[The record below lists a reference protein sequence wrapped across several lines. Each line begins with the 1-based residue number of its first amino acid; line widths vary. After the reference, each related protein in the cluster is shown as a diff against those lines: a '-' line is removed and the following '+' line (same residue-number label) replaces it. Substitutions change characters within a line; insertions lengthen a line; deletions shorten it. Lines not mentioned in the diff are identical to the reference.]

1 MNNTRLTIKKR
12 LLIIMGIFNVLMVMI
27 VASRIYTAW
36 ISYQQAQQLEV
47 VSEVI
52 DRFYNVNRNLSL
64 ARAASLALLQRDE
77 NSREDLFVFLQ
88 DGRRQMDEELE
99 QALGYLKTSPDNI
112 QERLAA
118 INLQYRALLEQ
129 RAMVDKTINGPSM
142 QRDMKVAKKYF
153 SVSQKLIGEIQDFIL
168 MYSAYH
174 QDISPLINQ
183 QVTLKYFVWT
193 LAENTGM
200 EYAIVGQ
207 LIAKNRLPSV
217 DERERLT
224 SLSRQIDYDWVSLK
238 KLALSNEF
246 AKKLNNYIE
255 EAYTQYFFTFE
266 QVNQLLQ
273 DTDSNSPP
281 DYLISTEMWL
291 GLSSQV
297 VDSLFVLQNEI
308 MKETRAS
315 VEQTKSIAK
324 QRIYFS
330 ISILVCAIL
339 LSLYTWRIIVVRILR
354 PINTMVD
361 TLYAA
366 SKDPET
372 EAVDFHHQDEIEKLS
387 AVLEA
392 FKNKTL
398 KIKQSNE
405 ELERFAFI
413 AAHDLKSPL
422 RAVESLSEWLEE
434 DIGDNIPEKNRQHL
448 AEIRNRIRL
457 MDRLLDD
464 TLEYARVDTKIKPKT
479 NELVIGKL
487 LLEEIITLVNPP
499 TGFTI
504 KIDNRLAEILLLRFP
519 LQQILYNL
527 ISNALIHHDKQAGL
541 IEIKLEEGDK
551 RYKFFVCDDGPGI
564 DQRYHQKIFEMFQT
578 LHPRDKARGRGL
590 GLAIVRKIITS
601 NGEDIT
607 IESTPGQG
615 STFCFT
621 WPKPTL
627 SDLLKYKAP

>member
-1 MNNTRLTIKKR
+1 MNKSRLTIKKR
-12 LLIIMGIFNVLMVMI
+12 LLIILGIFNVLMVII

-36 ISYQQAQQLEV
+36 SSYQQAQQLEV

-52 DRFYNVNRNLSL
+52 DKFYNVNRNLSL
-64 ARAASLALLQRDE
+64 ARAASLALLQQGD
-77 NSREDLFVFLQ
+77 NSQEDLFDFLQ
-88 DGRRQMDEELE
+88 DGRQQMDEELK
-99 QALGYLKTSPDNI
+99 QALAYLQESPGNI
-112 QERLAA
+112 QERLTN
-118 INLQYRALLEQ
+118 INLHYRALLEQ
-129 RAMVDKTINGPSM
+129 RAIVDAAVKNPST
-142 QRDMKVAKKYF
+142 RDMKVAKKYF
-153 SVSQKLIGEIQDFIL
+153 SVSQKLISEIQDFIL
-168 MYSAYH
+168 MYSAHY
-174 QDISPLINQ
+174 QDISPMINQ

-200 EYAIVGQ
+200 EYAIIGQ
-207 LIAKNRLPSV
+207 LIAKNRQPSAE
-217 DERERLT
+217 DRERLM

-246 AKKLNNYIE
+246 ARKLNNYIE

-273 DTDSNSPP
+273 DADPRSPP

-330 ISILVCAIL
+330 ISILICAIL
-339 LSLYTWRIIVVRILR
+339 MSLYTWRIIVVRIMR

-366 SKDPET
+366 SKDPDAEPV
-372 EAVDFHHQDEIEKLS
+372 ELHHQDEIEKLS
-387 AVLEA
+387 VVLEA
-392 FKNKTL
+392 FRNKTQ

-434 DIGDNIPEKNRQHL
+434 DLGENIPEKNRQHL

-499 TGFTI
+499 SSFTI
-504 KIDNRLAEILLLRFP
+504 KIDNRLSEIILLRFP
-519 LQQILYNL
+519 LQQVLYNL
-527 ISNALIHHDKQAGL
+527 IGNALIHHDKQAGL
-541 IEIKLEEGDK
+541 IEIKLDESDSH
-551 RYKFFVCDDGPGI
+551 YKFFVCDDGPGI

-578 LHPRDKARGRGL
+578 LQPRDKTRGRGL
-590 GLAIVRKIITS
+590 GLAIVRKIITN
-601 NGEDIT
+601 NGENIS

-615 STFCFT
+615 SAFCFT